1 MRRLAGR
8 RTTADPRAPRRG
20 QSLVEFAMIVPVVLL
35 LLVGMLEFGFIF
47 DQAMTLNYATRE
59 GARSGA
65 AFASGNDTTM
75 VCTTSTDIDKHII
88 AAVQR
93 VLEAPGSRVDVTQI
107 NEIRIYKATSTGDQA
122 GGAANVWT
130 YQADGG
136 PAVDLQN
143 LDFAVASTN
152 WNACT
157 RDNTWTAGNSP
168 DLIGISIS
176 YTYRMVTPI
185 GSLLGFFGSP
195 GGGTLPISDRSIM
208 ALNPT
213 N

>member
-1 MRRLAGR
+1 MADRRSG
-8 RTTADPRAPRRG
+8 RRG
-20 QSLVEFAMIVPVVLL
+20 QSLVEFAMIVPVILL

-47 DQAMTLNYATRE
+47 DQTMTLNYATRE

-65 AFASGNDTTM
+65 AFANGNSTTM
-75 VCTTSTDIDKHII
+75 ICNSSVDIDKNII

-93 VLEAPGSRVDVTQI
+93 VIEAPGSRVDPAQVA
-107 NEIRIYKATSTGDQA
+107 EIRIYKATSTGAQS
-122 GGAANVWT
+122 GSAANVWT
-130 YQADGG
+130 YDDNGG
-136 PAVDLQN
+136 PSVDGAN
-143 LDFAVASTN
+143 LDFSPASTN

-157 RDNTWTAGNSP
+157 RDNTWSGGSAP
-168 DLIGISIS
+168 DSIGISVS
-176 YTYRMVTPI
+176 YTYQMVTPL

-195 GGGTLPISDRSIM
+195 GGGTLAISDRSIM